1 MSVGVLQPGCL
12 EGQVAVVTGA
22 GSGLGRAIAL
32 RLLALGASVVGMGRR
47 VERLEETRAR
57 AGEHAERYFVRP
69 VDLRDAASLDAVA
82 QAVAEEHAVSLLVNN
97 AGGQFVAPATEISRR
112 GWQAVIDLN
121 LTAVFRLC
129 QAFRESLAR
138 ASGAI
143 VNISLSPV
151 ERGALGMAHGVA
163 ARAGVLG
170 LTRSL
175 ALEWAPAG
183 IRINCI
189 GPGSVETE
197 ALGDEVGVRNVARL
211 VSGIPLGR
219 LTRPEEVAELVGF
232 LASPAGALMSGQ
244 LFHVDGLAHLGPPV
258 DLLALQS
265 ASTGGERT

>member
-22 GSGLGRAIAL
+22 GSGLGRAISL

-57 AGEHAERYFVRP
+57 AGEHADRFFVRP
-69 VDLRDAASLDAVA
+69 VDLRDPASLDAVA
-82 QAVAEEHAVSLLVNN
+82 QAVADQHAVSLLVNN
-97 AGGQFVAPATEISRR
+97 AGGQFVAPATGISRR
-112 GWQAVIDLN
+112 GWQAVLELN

-129 QAFRESLAR
+129 QLFRDSLAR
-138 ASGAI
+138 ARGAV

-175 ALEWAPAG
+175 ALEWASAG
-183 IRINCI
+183 IRLNCI
-189 GPGSVETE
+189 GPGSVATDG
-197 ALGDEVGVRNVARL
+197 LGDEVGTRNVGRL
-211 VSGIPLGR
+211 IAGIPLGR
-219 LTRPEEVAELVGF
+219 LTKPEEVAELVGF
-232 LASPAGALMSGQ
+232 LASPAGALISGQ
-244 LFHVDGLAHLGPPV
+244 LLHVDGLAHLGPPV
-258 DLLALQS
+258 DLLSLQS
-265 ASTGGERT
+265 IPQGGDPS